1 MLEANLFGYKK
12 IRLAGVTFVIQK
24 LSPQLLLDKENIFP
38 ISPYF
43 EDIKNGKPVRESEL
57 QKQLEQQKERIKNLI
72 LLSVVEVKHWFK
84 KKNIQDLIDGIMQRE
99 NLYSAL
105 LTIIVQHSLGQKKN
119 FLSLFQSI
127 ESLRPLFT
135 N

>member
-1 MLEANLFGYKK
+1 MFESKLFEYKK

-24 LSPQLLLDKENIFP
+24 LSPQMLLNKENIFP

-43 EDIKNGKPVRESEL
+43 EEIKNGKPVRESEL
-57 QKQLEQQKERIKNLI
+57 QKKLEEQKERIKNLI
-72 LLSVVEVKHWFK
+72 LLSVVEVQHWFK
-84 KKNIQDLIDGIMQRE
+84 KKNIQDLIDGIMERE

-105 LTIIVQHSLGQKKN
+105 LTFIVQYSLGQKKN
-119 FLSLFQSI
+119 SFKLFPSI
-127 ESLRPLFT
+127 ESLHPLFT